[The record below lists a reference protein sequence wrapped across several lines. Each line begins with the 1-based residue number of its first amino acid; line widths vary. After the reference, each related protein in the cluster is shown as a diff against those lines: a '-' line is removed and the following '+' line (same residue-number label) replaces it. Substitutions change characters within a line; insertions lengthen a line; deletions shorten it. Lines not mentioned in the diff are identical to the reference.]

1 MFSPLRVFGIVTIP
15 YSTGYQILEKTV
27 GIFEVGIVDGQ
38 NEAET
43 LIKNTLAEFGNS
55 LRVLKPRIHS
65 HIGND
70 GHFMDM
76 FGQIYY
82 GEETL
87 TLQYDYYNC

>member
-1 MFSPLRVFGIVTIP
+1 MFSPLRVFGIVTVP

-43 LIKNTLAEFGNS
+43 LIKNTLAEFENS

-70 GHFMDM
+70 GRFMDM
-76 FGQIYY
+76 FGQIHY

-87 TLQYDYYNC
+87 TLEYVYDC